1 MEDNCSYL
9 VSQSAVYEWVINVV
23 RIENHLL
30 HPVVAPALHELAE
43 LFEGDPIP
51 GKDHDHGD
59 PIPGREGVRTRTMM
73 MRTQMRIKS
82 EDEEDLL
89 PAAGC
94 HPASLVTHLK

>member
-1 MEDNCSYL
+1 MKDNCSYL

-51 GKDHDHGD
+51 VKK
-59 PIPGREGVRTRTMM
+59 REMM
-73 MRTQMRIKS
+73 IWMRTGTRKKMRTNVRRRIKKRTWTW
-82 EDEEDLL
+82 
-89 PAAGC
+89 
-94 HPASLVTHLK
+94 HTF

>member
-1 MEDNCSYL
+1 MKDNCSYL

-51 GKDHDHGD
+51 GRDIVIYSDD
-59 PIPGREGVRTRTMM
+59 TVIYSDDTV
-73 MRTQMRIKS
+73 IYIVIYS
-82 EDEEDLL
+82 DI
-89 PAAGC
+89 
-94 HPASLVTHLK
+94 

>member
-1 MEDNCSYL
+1 MKVKSIDHQKVKDNCSYL

-51 GKDHDHGD
+51 ENRRMKIWLG
-59 PIPGREGVRTRTMM
+59 
-73 MRTQMRIKS
+73 
-82 EDEEDLL
+82 
-89 PAAGC
+89 
-94 HPASLVTHLK
+94 